1 MKKYQS
7 QIHRCFRCGYCKFPT
22 DYSAINCPSYNRFR
36 FDSYS
41 TGGRLWLTY
50 GWLKGE
56 LPWSEHLAE
65 ILYACTNCKNC
76 TEQCPMKFAPDIVE
90 WIIGARSD
98 MVEQGKIPARVKRFL
113 ESVYNYGNPF
123 KNMRNERAAWADG
136 TRIYE
141 KGDDFLL
148 YIGCIGSYDE
158 NGQKMARNLAGLLE
172 KAGLSFG
179 ILGNDEECCGNE
191 VYSLGETDLFNALAK
206 KNIDKFRE
214 LGVKKVITLCPHG
227 YNIMKNQYQGM
238 GYTFEVYHYTEVLD
252 SLIKDKMLKP
262 AAGKLKV
269 TYHDP
274 CYLGR
279 HNKVYDA
286 PRAVLHSFTE
296 AELLEMPR
304 NRSDA
309 FCCGGGSGNF
319 VTDYLSGGQDS
330 PARTRIREA
339 ARTGADILALA
350 CPGCLVMFQDAIKAE
365 SLEDKLQVKDLATII
380 RESIALKSA

>member
-22 DYSAINCPSYNRFR
+22 DYSAFNCPSYNRFR
-36 FDSYS
+36 FDTYS

-65 ILYACTNCKNC
+65 ILYACTTCKNC

-98 MVEQGKIPARVKRFL
+98 MVEQGKVPPRVKRFL

-123 KNMRNERAAWADG
+123 KNLREERGAWAGG
-136 TRIYE
+136 TKIYE
-141 KGDDFLL
+141 RGDDFLL
-148 YIGCIGSYDE
+148 YVGCLGSYDE
-158 NGQKMARNLAGLLE
+158 NGRVMARNLVNILE

-191 VYSLGETDLFNALAK
+191 VYSLGEMDLFQVLAG
-206 KNIDKFRE
+206 KNIKKFKE
-214 LGVKKVITLCPHG
+214 LGVTKVINLCPHG
-227 YNIMKNQYQGM
+227 YNIMKNQYQQM
-238 GYTFEVYHYTEVLD
+238 GYSFEVYHYTQVID
-252 SLIKDKMLKP
+252 SLIKDQRLKP
-262 AAGKLKV
+262 SHKGSV
-269 TYHDP
+269 ITYHDP

-279 HNKVYDA
+279 HNKLYDA
-286 PRAVLHSFTE
+286 SRRILQSVPG
-296 AELLEMPR
+296 AEVVEMAR
-304 NRSDA
+304 NRADS

-319 VTDYLSGGQDS
+319 VTDHLAGGEDS
-330 PARTRIREA
+330 PARVRVREA
-339 ARTGADILALA
+339 AETGADVLALA
-350 CPGCLVMFQDAIKAE
+350 CPGCMVMFKDAVKAE
-365 SLEDKLQVKDLATII
+365 NLVGKIQLKDILMI
-380 RESIALKSA
+380 LMDQ

>member
-1 MKKYQS
+1 
-7 QIHRCFRCGYCKFPT
+7 
-22 DYSAINCPSYNRFR
+22 
-36 FDSYS
+36 
-41 TGGRLWLTY
+41 
-50 GWLKGE
+50 
-56 LPWSEHLAE
+56 
-65 ILYACTNCKNC
+65 
-76 TEQCPMKFAPDIVE
+76 MKFAPDIVE

-98 MVEQGKIPARVKRFL
+98 MVEQGKIPIRVKRFL

-123 KNMRNERAAWADG
+123 KYLRNERAAWANG

-148 YIGCIGSYDE
+148 YIGCLGSYDE
-158 NGQKMARNLAGLLE
+158 NGQKMARNLVSLLE

-191 VYSLGETDLFNALAK
+191 VYCLGETELFNALAK

-214 LGVKKVITLCPHG
+214 LDVKKVITLCPHG

-238 GYTFEVYHYTEVLD
+238 GYSFEVHHYTQVLD
-252 SLIKDKMLKP
+252 SLMKDKMLKP
-262 AAGKLKV
+262 KAGKQKV

-286 PRAVLHSFTE
+286 PRSALQS
-296 AELLEMPR
+296 LNGIDLIEMGR
-304 NRSDA
+304 NKADA

-319 VTDYLSGGQDS
+319 VTDYLAGGKDS
-330 PARTRIREA
+330 PARTRVREA
-339 ARTGADILALA
+339 GQIGASTLAVA
-350 CPGCLVMFQDAIKAE
+350 CPGCMVMFTDAIKAE
-365 SLEDKLQVKDLATII
+365 GLEDKLRLMDISAII
-380 RESIALKSA
+380 RESIST

>member
-1 MKKYQS
+1 
-7 QIHRCFRCGYCKFPT
+7 
-22 DYSAINCPSYNRFR
+22 
-36 FDSYS
+36 
-41 TGGRLWLTY
+41 
-50 GWLKGE
+50 
-56 LPWSEHLAE
+56 
-65 ILYACTNCKNC
+65 
-76 TEQCPMKFAPDIVE
+76 MKFAPDIVE

-123 KNMRNERAAWADG
+123 KNLRNERAAWAGG
-136 TRIYE
+136 TRLYE

-148 YIGCIGSYDE
+148 YIGCLGSYDE
-158 NGQKMARNLAGLLE
+158 NGQKMARNLVRLLE
-172 KAGLSFG
+172 TAGLSFG

-191 VYSLGETDLFNALAK
+191 VYSLGETELFNALAQ

-214 LGVKKVITLCPHG
+214 LDVNKVITLCPHG

-238 GYTFEVYHYTEVLD
+238 GYAFEVHHYTQVLD

-262 AAGKLKV
+262 KSGKLKV

-286 PRAVLHSFTE
+286 PRKVLHSLNE
-296 AELLEMPR
+296 MDLLEMPR

-319 VTDYLSGGQDS
+319 VTDYLAGGQDS

-339 ARTGADILALA
+339 AQTGADILALA
-350 CPGCLVMFQDAIKAE
+350 CPGCMVMFQDALKAE
-365 SLEDKLQVKDLATII
+365 NLEGKLQVKDIATII
-380 RESIALKSA
+380 KESIAP

>member
-1 MKKYQS
+1 MKEYQL

-36 FDSYS
+36 FDTYS

-65 ILYACTNCKNC
+65 ILYACTTCKNC
-76 TEQCPMKFAPDIVE
+76 TQQCPMKFAPDIVE
-90 WIIGARSD
+90 WIISARSD

-113 ESVYNYGNPF
+113 ESVYNYGNPQ
-123 KNMRNERAAWADG
+123 KYIREERAAWANG
-136 TRIYE
+136 TRKYA

-148 YIGCIGSYDE
+148 YIGCLGSYDE
-158 NGQKMARNLAGLLE
+158 NGQKIARNVVALLE

-191 VYSLGETDLFNALAK
+191 VYSLGEMDLFNALAT
-206 KNIDKFRE
+206 KNIAKFKE
-214 LGVKKVITLCPHG
+214 LGVKKVITICPHG

-238 GYTFEVYHYTEVLD
+238 GYSFEVYHYTQVLD
-252 SLIKDKMLKP
+252 SLLKDKKLKP
-262 AAGKLKV
+262 KGGKSTV

-279 HNKVYDA
+279 HNQVYDA
-286 PRAVLHSFTE
+286 PRRVLHSLNGI
-296 AELLEMPR
+296 ELIEMGR
-304 NRSDA
+304 NKVDA

-319 VTDYLSGGQDS
+319 VTDFLAGGKDS
-330 PARTRIREA
+330 PARARIREA
-339 ARTGADILALA
+339 GQTGAQTLAVA
-350 CPGCLVMFQDAIKAE
+350 CPGCMVMFKDAIKAE
-365 SLEDKLQVKDLATII
+365 NLEDMLQVKDISAMI
-380 RESIALKSA
+380 RESLTD

>member
-1 MKKYQS
+1 MKKYQA

-36 FDSYS
+36 FDTYS

-123 KNMRNERAAWADG
+123 KNLRNERAAWADG

-148 YIGCIGSYDE
+148 YIGCLGSYDE
-158 NGQKMARNLAGLLE
+158 NGQKMARNLVRLLE
-172 KAGLSFG
+172 NSRP
-179 ILGNDEECCGNE
+179 IL
-191 VYSLGETDLFNALAK
+191 
-206 KNIDKFRE
+206 
-214 LGVKKVITLCPHG
+214 
-227 YNIMKNQYQGM
+227 
-238 GYTFEVYHYTEVLD
+238 
-252 SLIKDKMLKP
+252 
-262 AAGKLKV
+262 
-269 TYHDP
+269 
-274 CYLGR
+274 R
-279 HNKVYDA
+279 HTWQ
-286 PRAVLHSFTE
+286 R
-296 AELLEMPR
+296 
-304 NRSDA
+304 
-309 FCCGGGSGNF
+309 
-319 VTDYLSGGQDS
+319 
-330 PARTRIREA
+330 
-339 ARTGADILALA
+339 
-350 CPGCLVMFQDAIKAE
+350 
-365 SLEDKLQVKDLATII
+365 
-380 RESIALKSA
+380 